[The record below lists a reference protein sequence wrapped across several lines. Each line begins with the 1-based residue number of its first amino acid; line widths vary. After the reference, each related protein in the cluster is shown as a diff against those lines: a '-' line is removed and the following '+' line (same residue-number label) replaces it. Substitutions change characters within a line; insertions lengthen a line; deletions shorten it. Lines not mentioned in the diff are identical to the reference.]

1 MKESVLLWVLV
12 VPLMY
17 LVITIYESRINSR
30 FIFVHKG
37 ILLIIQGC
45 SRASEQDL
53 YIRII
58 N

>member
-53 YIRII
+53 
-58 N
+58 